1 MTLQKTL
8 LCSAIAATMLVGC
21 ANSTI
26 QAKATGADRAPTDK
40 PNVIVVFLDD
50 SGFADISANGGK
62 YNTKNIDKLANEGQN
77 FSSFYVNSSVS
88 SPSRA
93 GMLTS
98 RVSKKTGM
106 YGNKQPVFAIG
117 DPDGLPYGETTIPE
131 MLKTNGYSTMMVGK
145 WHLGLGTDGLE
156 WSPTRHGF
164 DQFWGLV
171 NHNSDT
177 RPDYWPDPK
186 YRMDVLLK
194 KLEDGVPIKELI
206 PAFTFRDAVFADE
219 NGRGTEEA
227 FYNEVT
233 ESYINADGTYND
245 KQLGNLDASNFTK
258 DATDR
263 VVDYIEKKKDEPFFA
278 YVAYSQTHV
287 PLFVSKDFEGV
298 TDTMYGNVM
307 MEIDHNVG
315 RISDSLKE
323 NGIDDNT
330 IIVFASDNGPWLPFA
345 SRGAAG
351 ESGIFRDGKGSTY
364 EGGDR
369 VPGIINWPGQIKP
382 GMNDSI
388 FSTLDLMPTI
398 AGLTGTKMPEI
409 DTDGYDQSGNLLRG
423 ELSPRNEMGYYFM
436 GRFQAYRNGDYKV
449 VFWKSGLAGAK
460 KLKRLQL
467 FNLKD
472 DPSEKKNLAKKDKV
486 KLQEMIELASAYDKS
501 KGEWAP
507 ALFDNTPKAN

>member
-1 MTLQKTL
+1 MKLQKTL
-8 LCSAIAATMLVGC
+8 LCGAIAATMLSGC
-21 ANSTI
+21 GATE
-26 QAKATGADRAPTDK
+26 QVKATGADRAPTDK

-117 DPDGLPYGETTIPE
+117 DPDGLPYEETTIPE

-177 RPDYWPDPK
+177 DPEYWPDPK
-186 YRMDVLLK
+186 YRMDVILK
-194 KLEDGVPIKELI
+194 QINNGVSIAELI
-206 PAFTFRDAVFADE
+206 PALTFRDGAFADE
-219 NGRGTEEA
+219 NGRGTAEA

-233 ESYINADGTYND
+233 ESYVNADGTYSD
-245 KQLGNLDASNFTK
+245 KLLGNLDAKNFTK

-263 VVDYIEKKKDEPFFA
+263 VVDYIEEKKDEPFFA

-287 PLFVSKDFEGV
+287 PLFVSEDFEGA

-307 MEIDHNVG
+307 MEIDYNVG
-315 RISDSLKE
+315 RITESLKK
-323 NGIDDNT
+323 NGLEDNT
-330 IIVFASDNGPWLPFA
+330 IIVFASDNGPWLPYGD
-345 SRGAAG
+345 RGAAG
-351 ESGIFRDGKGSTY
+351 DKGSLRDGKGSTY

-369 VPGIINWPGQIKP
+369 VPGIINWPGQIKA
-382 GMNDSI
+382 GQNDSI
-388 FSTLDLMPTI
+388 FSTLDLMPTL
-398 AGLTGTKMPEI
+398 ASLTGTEMPDI

-423 ELSPRNEMGYYFM
+423 EVSPRGDMGYYFM
-436 GRFQAYRNGDYKV
+436 GHFQAYRNGDYKV
-449 VFWKSGLAGAK
+449 VFWKSGLGGSK
-460 KLKRLQL
+460 KLKRTQL
-467 FNLKD
+467 FNVKT
-472 DPSEKKNLAKKDKV
+472 DPSEVKDLAKKDKA
-486 KLQEMIELASAYDKS
+486 KLKEMIALAKAYDES
-501 KGEWAP
+501 KGEWAT
-507 ALFDNTPKAN
+507 ALFDGNSE